1 LANAP
6 QPESSPPRTRSLLSD
21 ALGAQAPYRSA
32 LRLWLL
38 FSAELILFAIVR
50 LPLNLSLDA
59 YAFADRGMFPT
70 VCYLVTHGRRPT
82 LDFGYPYGL
91 LPILLTQGAF
101 HLFGWAPLAHETA
114 MGVCAFASSWGMA
127 RFASSMRLGTIGIV
141 LLVVAFP
148 FAILA
153 SYPSFIHAMEAA
165 VLCNALAEQA
175 AGRHGSALAL
185 ATASCFI
192 KPAMGYLYG
201 FVLLLLIALD
211 ARCNAGAVKLRIGW
225 RSLLGRLAPAALT
238 GIILLALLGAVYGFE
253 PLAKTLLPGAGS
265 VEYRHMGLGSVLY
278 GGRDFWYQP
287 KLGPEFYL
295 FTVAGF
301 WITATLWLVAAGAR
315 AAWKLTRAYWAAHIP
330 AASDEFVF
338 TCAVLHLTFI
348 TTFFGGPVS
357 WEYYSYLLVMGAA
370 ATSIWNAA
378 SARIVGA
385 LALLA
390 LSGQFAHVG
399 MAVAAWRTTAPSPQT
414 AGLWASAE
422 ERNAWNQVIKATAG
436 HQATVLISA
445 GSMAVLFPTF
455 EPPFG
460 AYLAP
465 GVTLPS
471 ELAHATDAIRNAPMI
486 FTVTRGPLGYA
497 LDFFPQFRPLLDER
511 EVVLNEPLKQAT
523 FTVYGAVRSPR

>member
-1 LANAP
+1 MANPP
-6 QPESSPPRTRSLLSD
+6 QPESSPPRARPLFGE
-21 ALGAQAPYRSA
+21 ALWAQAPYRSA

-91 LPILLTQGAF
+91 LPILLMQGAF

-114 MGVCAFASSWGMA
+114 MGACAFASSWGMA
-127 RFASSMRLGTIGIV
+127 RFASAMRLGTIGIV

-148 FAILA
+148 FAILCLLPVVH
-153 SYPSFIHAMEAA
+153 SCHGGRR
-165 VLCNALAEQA
+165 ALQRSRRQA

-185 ATASCFI
+185 ATAACFI

-201 FVLLLLIALD
+201 FVLLLLIVLD
-211 ARCNAGAVKLRIGW
+211 ARCSAGAVKLRIGW

-238 GIILLALLGAVYGFE
+238 GIILLALLGAVYGLE

-357 WEYYSYLLVMGAA
+357 WEYYSYLLVMGARRNQYLEYRVS
-370 ATSIWNAA
+370 TNRRC
-378 SARIVGA
+378 ARLAGA
-385 LALLA
+385 E
-390 LSGQFAHVG
+390 
-399 MAVAAWRTTAPSPQT
+399 RTVCAR
-414 AGLWASAE
+414 GNGGG
-422 ERNAWNQVIKATAG
+422 R
-436 HQATVLISA
+436 
-445 GSMAVLFPTF
+445 
-455 EPPFG
+455 
-460 AYLAP
+460 
-465 GVTLPS
+465 
-471 ELAHATDAIRNAPMI
+471 LAHDRPESTKRRGCGHPLRSE
-486 FTVTRGPLGYA
+486 TLGTR
-497 LDFFPQFRPLLDER
+497 
-511 EVVLNEPLKQAT
+511 
-523 FTVYGAVRSPR
+523 